1 MSTSTTEPALP
12 PLRERLNNARV
23 AAQRVISRSLSGG
36 PVAVSAD
43 ETATRLA
50 ICSQCEFYRT
60 SDGTCSQCGCFIRL
74 KAKLATEAC
83 PLDKWG
89 AKEIVEEPDAPVVLD
104 GNSVLAAELDLR
116 EVLPPDVELVQL
128 LNQYHRDDQ
137 RGGCRSC
144 RKKRYVRAVQ
154 AALIDFLN
162 GATVE
167 QKQAVRN
174 VFPNTTHVSAGSK
187 AVHWSLFG
195 VSG

>member
-12 PLRERLNNARV
+12 PLRERMKNARA
-23 AAQRVISRSLSGG
+23 AAQRVITRSLRGG
-36 PVAVSAD
+36 KVAVSAD
-43 ETATRLA
+43 ETEKRLS
-50 ICSQCEFYRT
+50 ICQQCEFFRT

-83 PLDKWG
+83 PLEKWE
-89 AKEIVEEPDAPVVLD
+89 AQEPITEPEEPVVLD
-104 GNSVLAAELDLR
+104 GGSVLSAELELR

-128 LNQYHRDDQ
+128 LNQYHRDEQ

-162 GATVE
+162 GASTQ
-167 QKQAVRN
+167 QKQAVRD
-174 VFPNTTHVSAGSK
+174 VFPNTTHVSAGAK
-187 AVHWSLFG
+187 AVAWSLFG